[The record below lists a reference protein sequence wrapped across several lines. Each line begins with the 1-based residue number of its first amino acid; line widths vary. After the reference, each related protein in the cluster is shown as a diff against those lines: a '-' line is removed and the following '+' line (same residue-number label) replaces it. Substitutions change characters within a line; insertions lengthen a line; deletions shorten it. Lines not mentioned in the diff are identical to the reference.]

1 MEKEVKI
8 EPKIEETKE
17 YLTEMVPSM
26 YMLTEKPYV
35 QVLLDKLCQYNSCD
49 YGQNTTYFTVKSMR
63 YSCGDGAAK

>member
-35 QVLLDKLCQYNSCD
+35 QVLLDKLCQYNSCELWTEYD
-49 YGQNTTYFTVKSMR
+49 LLHSKINEILLR
-63 YSCGDGAAK
+63 RWSC